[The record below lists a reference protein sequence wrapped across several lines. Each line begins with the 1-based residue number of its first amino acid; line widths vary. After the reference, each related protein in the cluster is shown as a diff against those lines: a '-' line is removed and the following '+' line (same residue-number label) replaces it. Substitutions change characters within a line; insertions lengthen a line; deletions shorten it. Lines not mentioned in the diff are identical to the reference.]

1 MQLKRLW
8 DTTTKQM
15 VFAKWPTWHECQV
28 WTDEEG
34 SKLYIYDMAQ
44 WLEYTPW
51 VSNEGKTYWPQWK
64 AIDGDDEVGFY
75 DTNEPTEL
83 YTWESG
89 DEATYTFK
97 DWDGTVLKT
106 WKIDEGTAPT
116 PPADPTRAAT
126 AQYTYT
132 FAGWNPTVWPI
143 TKKTTYTA
151 TYTATVNKYTITATS
166 SDADLWTVSPASVA
180 NVEYGTALTV
190 ADNVITVGTWESAP
204 TITATAG
211 EWNTFTGWLDWTTG
225 LPDIPSTVTGNITVE
240 AEFTAP
246 ALSLMNST
254 YWIEDSWVS
263 SLVLFYDGGNDWD
276 YSELPVT
283 IVNRIEDDVSWD
295 VLYDFQDNAPE
306 GTSLG
311 LSNVSYILSTLS
323 SADLDLLL
331 QWTNSTVDGTVC
343 TFTSDAMTYI
353 NAVYD
358 NTDGDTDP
366 ETDTT
371 CQALLTYLTW
381 VAWQSQSILVLP
393 NA

>member
-1 MQLKRLW
+1 MKLKRLW

-15 VFAKWPTWHECQV
+15 VFAKWPTGHECQV

-51 VSNEGKTYWPQWK
+51 VSNEGKTYWPTWK

-97 DWDGTVLKT
+97 DYDGTVLKT
-106 WKIDEGTAPT
+106 GKVDEGTAPT

-132 FAGWNPTVWPI
+132 FAGWNPTVWKI

-151 TYTATVNKYTITATS
+151 TYTATINKYTITATS
-166 SDADLWTVSPASVA
+166 SDAELWTVSPASVA

-211 EWNTFTGWLDWTTG
+211 EWNTFEGWWTV
-225 LPDIPSTVTGNITVE
+225 PATVTGNTSVE
-240 AEFTAP
+240 ATFSAP
-246 ALSLMNST
+246 ALQLMNST
-254 YWIEDSWVS
+254 YWIEDLWIN

-283 IVNRIEDDVSWD
+283 YVTRIEDWESWD
-295 VLYDFQDNAPE
+295 VFYDFQDNSPE

-311 LSNVSYILSTLS
+311 FWNISSIFSSLS

-331 QWTNSTVDGTVC
+331 QWNNSTVYDAVC

-353 NAVYD
+353 NAVYN

-393 NA
+393 NT